1 MLQEDLVKFIQ
12 ALDKDG
18 DDEIDY
24 DEFFD
29 AFSVVDI
36 KTFEEHRE
44 TNTNTDKVASSLLF
58 SVLLFFFVRFWC
70 PVLHAPH
77 ASGCVGVWACGCVGV
92 WACGCVG
99 VWVRVSLCEVLQLQ
113 TSEISANTMMVL
125 QEELK
130 HAAKQVRSEQMSNA
144 ATIATAKKRD
154 K

>member
-1 MLQEDLVKFIQ
+1 MDVDGSGKLNEREFRTALSAMQIVTDEEDLVKFIQ

-44 TNTNTDKVASSLLF
+44 TNTNTDK
-58 SVLLFFFVRFWC
+58 
-70 PVLHAPH
+70 
-77 ASGCVGVWACGCVGV
+77 
-92 WACGCVG
+92 
-99 VWVRVSLCEVLQLQ
+99 
-113 TSEISANTMMVL
+113 
-125 QEELK
+125 EELK